1 MKSRKKILIVVA
13 VVTILLIL
21 SNTMKVFAKNHYL
34 QVKAYVKVSSSL
46 NLRSEPY
53 IGNNVLE
60 KLKPGR
66 LLTVV
71 EEAKGGNWTKVRL
84 ENGTEGYVS
93 SNYIVIPDIDY
104 EKYELISS
112 AVITSNSSGS
122 NRNFNM
128 AKASEAINGII
139 LLPGDEFNWYGDE
152 DTPAVVGPAEKAY
165 GYKAAT
171 ILSGG
176 KYVLGYGGGV
186 CQVSTA
192 VYNCIEK
199 LGIEPTEH
207 HHHSIPSSYVEKGMD
222 ATVSYSS
229 NRAYMKNFVFE
240 NTLDYPIILE
250 AYTDAGQVIVLAYK
264 VTE

>member
-1 MKSRKKILIVVA
+1 MKNRKKITIIVAMILIFTNSMTV
-13 VVTILLIL
+13 L
-21 SNTMKVFAKNHYL
+21 AKTDSS
-34 QVKAYVKVSSSL
+34 QTRAYVKVSNNL
-46 NLRSEPY
+46 NLRSQPF
-53 IGNNVLE
+53 IGKNVLE
-60 KLKPGR
+60 KLKPGT

-71 EEAKGGNWTKVRL
+71 EETKGGNWTKVRL

-93 SNYIVIPDIDY
+93 SNYIVIPDVDI
-104 EKYELISS
+104 EKYELISA
-112 AVITSNSSGS
+112 AVITNNSSGE

-128 AKASEAINGII
+128 AKASEAINGMT
-139 LLPGDEFNWYGDE
+139 LHPGDEFNWYGDE

-192 VYNCIEK
+192 VYNCILK

-207 HHHSIPSSYVEKGMD
+207 HHHGIPSSYVEKGMD
-222 ATVSYSS
+222 ATVAYSS
-229 NRAYMKNFVFE
+229 NRAYMLNFVFE
-240 NTLDYPIILE
+240 NTLEYPIMLE
-250 AYTDAGQVIVLAYK
+250 AYTDGGQVIVLAYK
-264 VTE
+264 VVE

>member
-1 MKSRKKILIVVA
+1 MKSRRKIAIVVA
-13 VVTILLIL
+13 ILIIL
-21 SNTMKVFAKNHYL
+21 SNTMEVLAKSETP
-34 QVKAYVKVSSSL
+34 QTKAYAKVSSDL
-46 NLRSEPY
+46 NLRAEPSVTS
-53 IGNNVLE
+53 NVLE
-60 KLKPGR
+60 KLKPGT
-66 LLTVV
+66 LLVV
-71 EEAKGGNWTKVRL
+71 QGNAEGGDWTKVKL
-84 ENGTEGYVS
+84 LDGTEGYVS
-93 SNYIVIPDIDY
+93 SNYIVIPNIDI
-104 EKYELISS
+104 EKYELISA

-128 AKASEAINGII
+128 AKASAAINGIT
-139 LLPGDEFNWYGDE
+139 LQPGDEFNWYGDE
-152 DTPAVVGPAEKAY
+152 DTAAVVGPAEKAY

-192 VYNCIEK
+192 VYNCIVK

-207 HHHSIPSSYVEKGMD
+207 HHHSIPSSYVEEGMD

-229 NRAYMKNFVFE
+229 NRDYMKNFVFK
-240 NTLDYPIILE
+240 NTLEYPIMLE
-250 AYTDAGQVIVLAYK
+250 AYTDGGQVIMLAYK